1 MNPGMA
7 EEAGK
12 VASTT
17 VTALASTPAVLA
29 LVIFNLMFMAMSVYV
44 VMKSTERWNAEIDRW
59 EKLVHACQDI
69 PGRKD
74 P

>member
-1 MNPGMA
+1 MA